1 MKYYKI
7 LVKGKSCHGG
17 SANWGLPK
25 DGRPGVWMPPITG
38 KLKACERGYH
48 VVKDKDILEWLKEDC
63 QIFEA
68 EPKGEVSY
76 ADNKGVCRSARLTK
90 PLKWDDRIARSFACD
105 CAERV
110 LPIFEKAY
118 PNDKRP
124 RAAIEIA
131 RQFIGGTV
139 SSEQLWAARAAA
151 WDARAARAAAWDA
164 AGAAARAARA
174 ARAAARAA
182 WAARAAAGAAARDAA
197 GDAAWDAA
205 WAAARVWQTALLK
218 KVLGI

>member
-139 SSEQLWAARAAA
+139 SSEQLWAARDAARDAAWAAAGAAAWDAAWAAAGAAA
-151 WDARAARAAAWDA
+151 WDARAAGAAAWDA
-164 AGAAARAARA
+164 AGAAEKK
-174 ARAAARAA
+174 
-182 WAARAAAGAAARDAA
+182 
-197 GDAAWDAA
+197 
-205 WAAARVWQTALLK
+205 WQTKQLMKYLYGK
-218 KVLGI
+218 IKV